1 MKKTKAL
8 SARLG
13 QALLDNNLRI
23 VTAESCTGGGIARA
37 ITDIAGSSQWF
48 ECGFV
53 AYSNDSKTS
62 LLRVPEALIMQHGA
76 VSTEAAEAMA
86 RGALAVTNGTIA
98 ISATGIAGPGGQ
110 TPTKPLGLVCFA
122 LATKDEAIMEQQVFS
137 GDRDAVREKAVL
149 FALDMLIT
157 FLAPKSS

>member
-1 MKKTKAL
+1 MKKSRPL

-13 QALLDNNLRI
+13 LALLENNHRI
-23 VTAESCTGGGIARA
+23 VTAESCTGGGIAHA

-62 LLRVPEALIMQHGA
+62 LLRVPPALIMQHGA
-76 VSTEAAEAMA
+76 VSAQTATAMA
-86 RGALAVTNGTIA
+86 KGALAVTNGTIA
-98 ISATGIAGPGGQ
+98 ISATGIAGPSGE

-122 LATKDEAIMEQQVFS
+122 LATKSEVISEQRVFS
-137 GDRDAVREKAVL
+137 GDRDAVREQAIL
-149 FALDMLIT
+149 FALDMLVA
-157 FLAPKSS
+157 FLSHKNT